1 MNTEIFSLDKIKRL
15 SEEARNNPED
25 NAPKAIASFP
35 RTILFDIICHYV
47 LNFKNLV
54 M

>member
-1 MNTEIFSLDKIKRL
+1 MSHNETRINWSIHYI
-15 SEEARNNPED
+15 PED